1 MEKRMV
7 VHTTEAE
14 LIVLEFERKME
25 EENDYDWLP
34 SFVFYAW
41 FKLEIEKY
49 DYKLLYSIFKFKS
62 C

>member
-1 MEKRMV
+1 MV

-49 DYKLLYSIFKFKS
+49 DYKLLYYL
-62 C
+62 